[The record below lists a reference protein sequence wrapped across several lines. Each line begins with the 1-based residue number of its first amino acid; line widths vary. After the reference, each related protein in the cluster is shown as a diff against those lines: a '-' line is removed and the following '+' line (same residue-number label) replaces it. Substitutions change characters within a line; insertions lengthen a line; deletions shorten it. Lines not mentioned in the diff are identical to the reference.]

1 MKSNVLILVETPV
14 LPPTVLAIIY
24 EKGKHR
30 QHKAAQR
37 VLRWLIAGGVLE
49 TMVPIFEHD
58 SEGQDVEVNP
68 DVNR

>member
-14 LPPTVLAIIY
+14 LPPTVLAIIN

-37 VLRWLIAGGVLE
+37 VLRWLIAGGK
-49 TMVPIFEHD
+49 
-58 SEGQDVEVNP
+58 EGAHQ
-68 DVNR
+68 